1 MINADTVHD
10 AIFAGELFLEYLPTV
25 RLADGR
31 CVGCE
36 ALVRWRRGDE
46 IIRPMEFIPVIEIRR
61 YPACSPIG

>member
-25 RLADGR
+25 RLADGQ

-36 ALVRWRRGDE
+36 ALVR
-46 IIRPMEFIPVIEIRR
+46 
-61 YPACSPIG
+61 